1 MGSRQVNPLAC
12 LGEQTLFRDLGAM
25 ELERLAH
32 ACQVRRLGRGDELFR
47 AGDPCE
53 GLYLVVEGQIKLY
66 AQSGPGHEKV
76 IEVFN
81 AREWVV
87 EAMMFGDSSHAVN
100 AAALCE
106 TTLMM
111 MPKAVLLQELA
122 ANPALALRMLTEVSR
137 RLHGLMKDIEAVTL
151 HSGVR
156 RVVDYLLQAPAL
168 GASPRVGRRVVAA
181 VEADVVERDRTVSL
195 PASKGTIASLL
206 SVTPEH
212 FSRILHELQSRG
224 LIAVERRD
232 IHILDADQLSRYA

>member
-1 MGSRQVNPLAC
+1 MGSRQVNPLSC
-12 LGEQTLFRDLGAM
+12 LGEQTLFRDLGM
-25 ELERLAH
+25 EELERLAQ
-32 ACQVRRLGRGDELFR
+32 ACQVRRLGRGDELFH
-47 AGDPCE
+47 AGDACE
-53 GLYLVVEGQIKLY
+53 GLYLVVDGQIKLY
-66 AQSGPGHEKV
+66 AQSTPGHEKV
-76 IEVFN
+76 IEVFS

-87 EAMMFGDSSHAVN
+87 EAMMFGESSHAVH

-106 TTLMM
+106 TTLLVL
-111 MPKAVLLQELA
+111 PKVALMQELA
-122 ANPALALRMLTEVSR
+122 VNPALSLRMLGEVSR
-137 RLHGLMKDIEAVTL
+137 RLHDLMKDIEAVTL

-156 RVVDYLLQAPAL
+156 RVVDYLLQAPTLNPAMRT
-168 GASPRVGRRVVAA
+168 ARRSVNDIAVA
-181 VEADVVERDRTVSL
+181 ERDRTVSL